1 MMTAEHGVRV
11 ESRGAVDILAFGRAE
26 RLNAL
31 DPQTIEA
38 LCDYFEALHA
48 QPQVRVVILRS
59 EGRAFCSGA
68 DLGSTAFAAD
78 GEGRAH
84 RQAEVQRRYSR
95 LIRLM
100 RSCPQ
105 PIIALAQ
112 GAACGAGFSLLL
124 ASDIRHAAPEA
135 RMNAAYL
142 RIGLGGCDLGAG
154 YLLPRL
160 VGLSRASEL
169 LLTGRFIDAAQA
181 QAIGLVSE
189 VVPAARLLATAL
201 KTAEDMLSASPM
213 GLRMTKES
221 LNALI
226 DAPGLEAA
234 LLIENRQQV
243 ILTGTQD
250 HQEAMAARRE
260 KRSPAYRDC

>member
-1 MMTAEHGVRV
+1 MTAEHGIRV

-26 RLNAL
+26 LLNAL

-68 DLGSTAFAAD
+68 DLGSTAFAAG

-124 ASDIRHAAPEA
+124 ASDIRYATRRICASASAAATWGPA
-135 RMNAAYL
+135 TCCR
-142 RIGLGGCDLGAG
+142 GWSG
-154 YLLPRL
+154 
-160 VGLSRASEL
+160 SRA
-169 LLTGRFIDAAQA
+169 
-181 QAIGLVSE
+181 
-189 VVPAARLLATAL
+189 P
-201 KTAEDMLSASPM
+201 P
-213 GLRMTKES
+213 
-221 LNALI
+221 N
-226 DAPGLEAA
+226 
-234 LLIENRQQV
+234 
-243 ILTGTQD
+243 
-250 HQEAMAARRE
+250 
-260 KRSPAYRDC
+260 CC

>member
-1 MMTAEHGVRV
+1 MTAEHGIRV
-11 ESRGAVDILAFGRAE
+11 ESRGAVDLLAFGRAE
-26 RLNAL
+26 LLNAL

-68 DLGSTAFAAD
+68 DLGSTAFAAG

-124 ASDIRHAAPEA
+124 ASDIRYAAPEA
-135 RMNAAYL
+135 RLNAAYL
-142 RIGLGGCDLGAG
+142 RIGLGGCDLGSG

-181 QAIGLVSE
+181 QAIGLVSA
-189 VVPAARLLATAL
+189 VVPASRLLDAAMETA
-201 KTAEDMLSASPM
+201 AEMLAASPM

-260 KRSPAYRDC
+260 KRPPAYRDC